1 MERVLFCDLHLIW
14 VTRGVLKSLE
24 GWLCRFEGGLLR
36 RSVSDTG
43 PAQAVSSE
51 PDARSHT
58 DLWRTHVEKEE
69 EAMMNVL
76 SSVRKYGR
84 E

>member
-1 MERVLFCDLHLIW
+1 MACPF
-14 VTRGVLKSLE
+14 K
-24 GWLCRFEGGLLR
+24 GGLLR
-36 RSVSDTG
+36 GSVSDPV
-43 PAQAVSSE
+43 PALAVSSE

-69 EAMMNVL
+69 EAMMHVL

>member
-1 MERVLFCDLHLIW
+1 M
-14 VTRGVLKSLE
+14 
-24 GWLCRFEGGLLR
+24 LR
-36 RSVSDTG
+36 RSVSDPV
-43 PAQAVSSE
+43 PALAVSSE

-69 EAMMNVL
+69 EAMMNIL

>member
-1 MERVLFCDLHLIW
+1 MGNSRSTESV
-14 VTRGVLKSLE
+14 E
-24 GWLCRFEGGLLR
+24 GWRRFEGGLLR
-36 RSVSDTG
+36 WSVSD
-43 PAQAVSSE
+43 PAPVQAVSSE

-76 SSVRKYGR
+76 SSERKYGR